1 VGSLPANAGARVV
14 AVDPDWPQHV
24 YAAGD
29 SGVYRSDDGGQTWQ
43 ASAQG
48 LPEGAIAAMALDP
61 RQPQRLYA
69 ATPAGA
75 LYLSEDGAST
85 WRPLAGRDAAAT
97 R

>member
-1 VGSLPANAGARVV
+1 MGSLPANAGARVV

-29 SGVYRSDDGGQTWQ
+29 SGVYRSDDGGQTWA
-43 ASAQG
+43 ASGQG

-61 RQPQRLYA
+61 RQPQRLYV

-85 WRPLAGRDAAAT
+85 WRPLADRDAAAA